1 MPYCLCLI
9 FYFLLP
15 VFSCLGHVGTYFLIF
30 ILSFLHTY
38 TPLFYVGFLK
48 KLPVFLVFFCDHIR
62 SLFFFF
68 PLVDR
73 INICYGL
80 IDLLIL
86 HGLDIYLLGT
96 GGWGRV
102 SGG

>member
-1 MPYCLCLI
+1 MC
-9 FYFLLP
+9 
-15 VFSCLGHVGTYFLIF
+15 FLIF
-30 ILSFLHTY
+30 ILSLLHTY
-38 TPLFYVGFLK
+38 TPLFYVGFFFL
-48 KLPVFLVFFCDHIR
+48 LPVLLVFFCDHYVL
-62 SLFFFF
+62 SFFFS
-68 PLVDR
+68 PHVAS

-102 SGG
+102 SGRDGEAPCGG